1 MTFTIT
7 SVRLLHCKNI
17 ILCTII
23 TLANRCRRSS
33 VEQEEPQNTTDGVGV
48 AIIKCINAQNC
59 DCGFGPAMIRVKRCV
74 LVVSYACHRVLLSV
88 NCTSLNPSLMT
99 LKQNQNQSPTMNQ
112 TRTLRKRKKK
122 KRRHLMTWHPS
133 AQTALQQKSAI
144 RAFTVS
150 SVSSLVPYSPPSL
163 VPSPWLPRSDRQFR
177 SYIR

>member
-112 TRTLRKRKKK
+112 TRTLRKRKRK

-133 AQTALQQKSAI
+133 VSPNCAAAEECDKGIYRFVRFLA
-144 RAFTVS
+144 RTV
-150 SVSSLVPYSPPSL
+150 
-163 VPSPWLPRSDRQFR
+163 
-177 SYIR
+177 